1 MTGSAGQ
8 ISHDESDP
16 LFSESQLIFL
26 KYFCMFPSDPKF
38 GFAELIYMHLKI
50 TKYVENMSNIN
61 RFKSKVIYPTL
72 FWVTIE
78 FD

>member
-50 TKYVENMSNIN
+50 TKYVENMININ
-61 RFKSKVIYPTL
+61 
-72 FWVTIE
+72 
-78 FD
+78 